1 MTPLSRAAADDGQ
14 LSFEDLFA
22 DVPDQGTAERRL
34 LDPAEV
40 AARCGLSYAPSPE
53 QARVVEAPADRP
65 LVVVAGAGSGKTET
79 MAARV
84 AWLVAN
90 RIVEPEAI
98 LGLTFTRKA
107 ASELNERVR
116 LRLGALARHPATD
129 EDLRRRLDI
138 AQPTVSTYHGYAA
151 SLVAEHGLRIGVE
164 PGAGV
169 LGPAMCWGQAATVV
183 TAWTGDMS
191 DVPLTLLT
199 TVEDVLALATELGE
213 HDISPQQL
221 RAWTAGLEAQI
232 AGYADAPRKKG
243 PYKDV
248 TDMLGRQKA
257 RVALLPLV
265 EAFEARKR
273 AAGAI
278 DYADQVAYA
287 ARIAVSSA
295 EVGRRERA
303 RWKVVLLDEY
313 QDTSVGQ
320 LRMLEALFGRDTG
333 HPVLAV
339 GDPRQSI
346 YGWRGASAGTIE
358 RFARTFPGLPGRSAE
373 RLTLATSWRNDQ
385 AVLAVANA
393 VSGMLP
399 PPAQP
404 LPDLAPAPTAGRGAV
419 TVGLYETVA
428 EETAALADRLAACWT
443 GADPALP
450 ARPDGKRPTVAVL
463 VRARKQLPGIAA
475 ALRERGIPVEVVGL
489 GGLLEVPEVS
499 DVVATLTVLVDPT
512 AGDALGRLLTGARWR
527 IGPRDLAALEARAR
541 ALVHS
546 RRPARPEVP
555 DGTDGGAPQ
564 VEAPQE
570 RGSIVEAL
578 DDLGG
583 PDAYSAAGYRRLR
596 RLGAELAHLR
606 HRLGES
612 LPDLVDEVARTLG
625 LETELASAPEASP
638 AGARAHLDA
647 LHAVAAEF
655 TELAELPSLPAFL
668 GYLRDA
674 EERER
679 GLEPGEVA
687 VNPEAVQLL
696 TGHSSKGL
704 EWDVVAVPGMTKDQF
719 PSKSDTSDSWVR
731 DPGTVPAELRL
742 TDREELPRLRLPVP
756 GSGDQAV
763 VKQAL
768 DDYVQAWKD
777 FGLGEEI
784 RIGYVAVTR
793 ARHLLLCSGSWWRD
807 GINACGPSTLLTT
820 VREACDDGAGTVV
833 HWAPAPDDDA
843 TNPALEEWP
852 IGSWPVDPLSA
863 RTTPGAD
870 GRRRAGPGGGAAPA
884 RPGAGDRRG
893 RPGRGAVG
901 ARRRPAAARTGAAR
915 QPDRRRAPA
924 LPPVGVGAGHA
935 APRPGRARPA
945 AAPSH
950 AGGPR
955 AAGPPG
961 HRVPHLAG
969 GAVRGGEAG
978 RPRRAAGFRRRVRR
992 PRQRAGRSPG
1002 GVPEE
1007 RVGGPAAGRGRGAVR
1022 DAAGP
1027 ADPARPDRRR
1037 LRRRRGQL
1045 RGHRLEDRTAAVGRR
1060 AGRRRRAARRLSAGL
1075 VAADRRP
1082 RRARQRRLPPCGRRR
1097 DPAPGRPAR
1106 RGGPVGAGDGLG
1118 RLTPQRYQQ
1127 AVGAC
1132 VPQAAHSG
1140 TTHAALATALVA
1152 PSASISTSAPAC
1164 ARLASP
1170 RPSRL
1175 RRRDRCVT
1183 SPRFAPM
1190 ARKPLR
1196 CHSGCHS
1203 YVQRHPDSE
1212 RPSSPDDKI
1221 CRLCGKRTRHP
1232 IAGTRRRSV
1241 RPVRCSAAAPDTTL

>member
-1 MTPLSRAAADDGQ
+1 MKLRQDDGQ
-14 LSFEDLFA
+14 LSFDDLFG
-22 DVPDQGTAERRL
+22 DRPAEPVAPRRL

-53 QARVVEAPADRP
+53 QARVVSAPADRP

-84 AWLVAN
+84 SWLVAN
-90 RIVEPEAI
+90 GVVAPEEI

-116 LRLGALARHPATD
+116 LRLGALARHPQTD
-129 EDLRRRLDI
+129 PALRERLAV

-169 LGPAMCWGQAATVV
+169 LGPAMCWGQAASVV
-183 TAWTGDMS
+183 AAWTGDMS

-213 HDISPQQL
+213 HDISPARL
-221 RAWTAGLEAQI
+221 RDWTARLEAQI
-232 AGYADAPRKKG
+232 AGYADAARKKG
-243 PYKDV
+243 PYAPV
-248 TDMLGRQKA
+248 LEMLARQRA

-265 EAFEARKR
+265 EAFEARKK

-287 ARIAVSSA
+287 ARIAVASA

-303 RWKVVLLDEY
+303 HWKVVLLDEY

-320 LRMLEALFGRDTG
+320 LRMLEALFGGDTG

-358 RFARTFPGLPGRSAE
+358 RFARTFPGAPGRRPE

-404 LPDLAPAPTAGRGAV
+404 LPDLAPAPSAGRGAV
-419 TVGLYETVA
+419 TVRLYTTVA
-428 EETAALADRLAACWT
+428 EETAALADRLAACWN
-443 GADPALP
+443 GEDAALAPLADG
-450 ARPDGKRPTVAVL
+450 RRPTVAVL

-475 ALRERGIPVEVVGL
+475 ALRERGVPVEVVGL

-512 AGDALGRLLTGARWR
+512 AGDALGRLVTGARWR

-541 ALVHS
+541 ALVRS
-546 RRPARPEVP
+546 RRPARPGEGQDP
-555 DGTDGGAPQ
+555 
-564 VEAPQE
+564 PQE

-583 PDAYSAAGYRRLR
+583 PDAYSPAGYRRLK

-606 HRLGES
+606 TRLSES

-625 LETELASAPEASP
+625 LETELASAPGASP

-647 LHAVAAEF
+647 LHGVAAEF

-668 GYLRDA
+668 GYLKDA

-696 TGHSSKGL
+696 TGHSAKGL
-704 EWDVVAVPGMTKDQF
+704 EWDVVAVPGMTRDQF
-719 PSKSDTSDSWVR
+719 PAKTDTSDSWVK
-731 DPGTVPAELRL
+731 DPGAVPADLRL
-742 TDREELPRLRLPVP
+742 TDRDELPRLRLPVP

-768 DDYVQAWKD
+768 EDYVQEWKD
-777 FGLGEEI
+777 FGTAEEI
-784 RIGYVAVTR
+784 RLGYVAVTR

-807 GINACGPSTLLTT
+807 GVKPCGPSPLLLT
-820 VREACDDGAGTVV
+820 VRQACADGAGTVV
-833 HWAPAPDDDA
+833 HWADAPDDDA

-852 IGSWPVDPLSA
+852 IGVWPADPLTS
-863 RTTPGAD
+863 
-870 GRRRAGPGGGAAPA
+870 GRRRALT
-884 RPGAGDRRG
+884 
-893 RPGRGAVG
+893 
-901 ARRRPAAARTGAAR
+901 AAADLVT
-915 QPDRRRAPA
+915 
-924 LPPVGVGAGHA
+924 
-935 APRPGRARPA
+935 A
-945 AAPSH
+945 AAPH
-950 AGGPR
+950 PLDAELVLDGGDPL
-955 AAGPPG
+955 
-961 HRVPHLAG
+961 V
-969 GAVRGGEAG
+969 E
-978 RPRRAAGFRRRVRR
+978 
-992 PRQRAGRSPG
+992 QW
-1002 GVPEE
+1002 
-1007 RVGGPAAGRGRGAVR
+1007 VR
-1022 DAAGP
+1022 DADLLLRERARQSSP
-1027 ADPARPDRRR
+1027 TVDVPLPSHLSVSALVTLRRDPAELARR
-1037 LRRRRGQL
+1037 LRRPMPAAPAPQARRGTAFHAWLEERFGAAKLVDLDELPGSGDEFAAPDGALAALQEAFLASEWADRQPAEVEVPFETPLGPLTL
-1045 RGHRLEDRTAAVGRR
+1045 RGRIDAVFADGAGGFEVIDSKTGPPPSGAELAAAAVQLAAYRIGWSRL
-1060 AGRRRRAARRLSAGL
+1060 AGVPVERVSAGFHH
-1075 VAADRRP
+1075 VAAD
-1082 RRARQRRLPPCGRRR
+1082 
-1097 DPAPGRPAR
+1097 
-1106 RGGPVGAGDGLG
+1106 
-1118 RLTPQRYQQ
+1118 
-1127 AVGAC
+1127 
-1132 VPQAAHSG
+1132 
-1140 TTHAALATALVA
+1140 
-1152 PSASISTSAPAC
+1152 
-1164 ARLASP
+1164 
-1170 RPSRL
+1170 
-1175 RRRDRCVT
+1175 VT
-1183 SPRFAPM
+1183 
-1190 ARKPLR
+1190 L
-1196 CHSGCHS
+1196 
-1203 YVQRHPDSE
+1203 
-1212 RPSSPDDKI
+1212 
-1221 CRLCGKRTRHP
+1221 
-1232 IAGTRRRSV
+1232 
-1241 RPVRCSAAAPDTTL
+1241 RPVDLLDETGLLNLVIGAED

>member
-1 MTPLSRAAADDGQ
+1 MSPHLGHRSGFPREPASGGENGVLQQ
-14 LSFEDLFA
+14 LSFDDLFGE
-22 DVPDQGTAERRL
+22 VVAEAAAPSRL

-53 QARVVEAPADRP
+53 QARVVAAPPDRP

-84 AWLVAN
+84 SWLVAN

-116 LRLGALARHPATD
+116 LRLGALARHPDTD
-129 EDLRRRLDI
+129 DDLRRRLDI

-169 LGPAMCWGQAATVV
+169 LGPAMCWGQAAGVV
-183 TAWTGDMS
+183 SAWTGDMS

-199 TVEDVLALATELGE
+199 TVEDVLALASELGE
-213 HDISPQQL
+213 HDISPAAL
-221 RAWTAGLEAQI
+221 RAWTARLEAQI
-232 AGYADAPRKKG
+232 AGYADAGKKRG
-243 PYKDV
+243 PYAV
-248 TDMLGRQKA
+248 VSEMLARQRA

-265 EAFEARKR
+265 EGFEARKR

-358 RFARTFPGLPGRSAE
+358 RFARTFPGLADRPAE

-399 PPAQP
+399 APDQP
-404 LPDLAPAPTAGRGAV
+404 LPDLAPAPTAGPGAV
-419 TVGLYETVA
+419 TVALYETVA
-428 EETAALADRLAACWT
+428 EETQALADRLAACWN
-443 GADPALP
+443 D
-450 ARPDGKRPTVAVL
+450 RSDGTPPTVAVL

-475 ALRERGIPVEVVGL
+475 ALRERGVPVEVVGL

-527 IGPRDLAALEARAR
+527 IGPRDLAALETRAR
-541 ALVHS
+541 MLVRT
-546 RRPARPEVP
+546 RRPAEE
-555 DGTDGGAPQ
+555 TGAQHTEP
-564 VEAPQE
+564 PSE
-570 RGSIVEAL
+570 RGSIIEAL

-583 PDAYSAAGYRRLR
+583 PDAYSTAGYRRLR
-596 RLGAELAHLR
+596 RLGAELGHLR
-606 HRLGES
+606 TRLSES

-625 LETELASAPEASP
+625 LETELASAPGVSP

-647 LHAVAAEF
+647 LHGVAAEF

-668 GYLRDA
+668 AYLRDA

-719 PSKSDTSDSWVR
+719 PAKADTSDSWIK
-731 DPGTVPAELRL
+731 DPGAVPAELRL
-742 TDREELPRLRLPVP
+742 TDRAELPHLRLPVP
-756 GSGDQAV
+756 GSGDQAA
-763 VKQAL
+763 VKNAL
-768 DDYVQAWKD
+768 EDYVQDWKD
-777 FGLGEEI
+777 FGTAEEI
-784 RIGYVAVTR
+784 RLGYVAVTR
-793 ARHLLLCSGSWWRD
+793 ARHLLICSGSWWRD
-807 GINACGPSTLLTT
+807 GKTVCGPSSLLTT
-820 VREACDDGAGTVV
+820 VRAACDGGAGEVV
-833 HWAPAPDDDA
+833 HWAEQPSDDA

-852 IGSWPVDPLSA
+852 VGQWPADPLTS
-863 RTTPGAD
+863 
-870 GRRRAGPGGGAAPA
+870 GRRRALGAAA
-884 RPGAGDRRG
+884 DL
-893 RPGRGAVG
+893 V
-901 ARRRPAAARTGAAR
+901 
-915 QPDRRRAPA
+915 D
-924 LPPVGVGAGHA
+924 
-935 APRPGRARPA
+935 A
-945 AAPSH
+945 AAPHPLDPSL
-950 AGGPR
+950 
-955 AAGPPG
+955 
-961 HRVPHLAG
+961 VLAG
-969 GAVRGGEAG
+969 GDEQVE
-978 RPRRAAGFRRRVRR
+978 
-992 PRQRAGRSPG
+992 QW
-1002 GVPEE
+1002 
-1007 RVGGPAAGRGRGAVR
+1007 VR
-1022 DAAGP
+1022 DADLLLRERSRHASP
-1027 ADPARPDRRR
+1027 TVDVPLPSHLSVSALVTLRRDPSELARR
-1037 LRRRRGQL
+1037 LRRPMP
-1045 RGHRLEDRTAAVGRR
+1045 AA
-1060 AGRRRRAARRLSAGL
+1060 
-1075 VAADRRP
+1075 
-1082 RRARQRRLPPCGRRR
+1082 
-1097 DPAPGRPAR
+1097 PAPQAR
-1106 RGGPVGAGDGLG
+1106 RGTAFHAWLEERFGAAKLVDLDELPGSGDE
-1118 RLTPQRYQQ
+1118 
-1127 AVGAC
+1127 
-1132 VPQAAHSG
+1132 
-1140 TTHAALATALVA
+1140 
-1152 PSASISTSAPAC
+1152 
-1164 ARLASP
+1164 
-1170 RPSRL
+1170 
-1175 RRRDRCVT
+1175 
-1183 SPRFAPM
+1183 F
-1190 ARKPLR
+1190 
-1196 CHSGCHS
+1196 
-1203 YVQRHPDSE
+1203 
-1212 RPSSPDDKI
+1212 
-1221 CRLCGKRTRHP
+1221 
-1232 IAGTRRRSV
+1232 
-1241 RPVRCSAAAPDTTL
+1241 AAPDGALAELQDAFLASEWADRQPLDVEVPFETPLGPLMLRGRMDAVYADEDGNVEIIDWKTGPPPSGAELTAAGVQLAAYRLGWSRLTGVPVERVSAGFHHVAAKETLRPVDLLDEAGLLALVTGTEP

>member
-1 MTPLSRAAADDGQ
+1 MTPLSRATDEGQ
-14 LSFEDLFA
+14 LSFDDLFA
-22 DVPDQGTAERRL
+22 GVSDAPAAPRRL

-116 LRLGALARHPATD
+116 LRLGALARHPETD
-129 EDLRRRLDI
+129 DDLRRRLDI

-213 HDISPQQL
+213 HDISAQQL
-221 RAWTAGLEAQI
+221 RAWTARLEAQI
-232 AGYADAPRKKG
+232 AGYPDAPRKKG

-303 RWKVVLLDEY
+303 RWQVVLLDEY

-393 VSGMLP
+393 VSAMLP

-443 GADPALP
+443 GSDPALP
-450 ARPDGKRPTVAVL
+450 ARPDGRRPTVAVL

-546 RRPARPEVP
+546 RRPARP
-555 DGTDGGAPQ
+555 DDGG
-564 VEAPQE
+564 VETPQE

-606 HRLGES
+606 NRLGES

-625 LETELASAPEASP
+625 LETELASAPEVSP

-719 PSKSDTSDSWVR
+719 PSKTDTSDSWVR
-731 DPGTVPAELRL
+731 DPGAVPADLRL
-742 TDREELPRLRLPVP
+742 TDREELPQLRLPVP
-756 GSGDQAV
+756 GSGDQAAV
-763 VKQAL
+763 RQAL
-768 DDYVQAWKD
+768 DEYVQEWKD

-807 GINACGPSTLLTT
+807 GVKPCGPSALLTT

-833 HWAPAPDDDA
+833 HWAEAPADDA

-852 IGSWPVDPLSA
+852 IGTWPADPLSA
-863 RTTPGAD
+863 R
-870 GRRRAGPGGGAAPA
+870 RRRALSAAAEQVQAAVPHPLDPELVLGGG
-884 RPGAGDRRG
+884 D
-893 RPGRGAVG
+893 
-901 ARRRPAAARTGAAR
+901 
-915 QPDRRRAPA
+915 
-924 LPPVGVGAGHA
+924 PVV
-935 APRPGRARPA
+935 
-945 AAPSH
+945 
-950 AGGPR
+950 
-955 AAGPPG
+955 
-961 HRVPHLAG
+961 
-969 GAVRGGEAG
+969 E
-978 RPRRAAGFRRRVRR
+978 
-992 PRQRAGRSPG
+992 QW
-1002 GVPEE
+1002 
-1007 RVGGPAAGRGRGAVR
+1007 VR
-1022 DAAGP
+1022 DADLLLRERARHASRTVDVP
-1027 ADPARPDRRR
+1027 LPSHLSVSALVTLRRDPAELARR
-1037 LRRRRGQL
+1037 LRRPMP
-1045 RGHRLEDRTAAVGRR
+1045 AA
-1060 AGRRRRAARRLSAGL
+1060 
-1075 VAADRRP
+1075 
-1082 RRARQRRLPPCGRRR
+1082 
-1097 DPAPGRPAR
+1097 PAPRAR
-1106 RGGPVGAGDGLG
+1106 RGTAFHAWLEERFGAAKLVDLDELPGSGDE
-1118 RLTPQRYQQ
+1118 
-1127 AVGAC
+1127 
-1132 VPQAAHSG
+1132 
-1140 TTHAALATALVA
+1140 
-1152 PSASISTSAPAC
+1152 
-1164 ARLASP
+1164 
-1170 RPSRL
+1170 
-1175 RRRDRCVT
+1175 
-1183 SPRFAPM
+1183 F
-1190 ARKPLR
+1190 
-1196 CHSGCHS
+1196 
-1203 YVQRHPDSE
+1203 
-1212 RPSSPDDKI
+1212 
-1221 CRLCGKRTRHP
+1221 
-1232 IAGTRRRSV
+1232 
-1241 RPVRCSAAAPDTTL
+1241 AAPDGALAELQEAVLASAWADRQPAEVEVPFETPLGPLTLRGRIDAVYADDEGTFEVIDWKTGPPPSGAELAAAAVQLAAYRIGWSRLTGVPVERVSAGFHHVAAQVTLRPVDLLDEAGLLALVSGAAEA

>member
-1 MTPLSRAAADDGQ
+1 MTPGSSRPRSGSPRERASGGENGVLQQ
-14 LSFEDLFA
+14 LSFDDLFELGPA
-22 DVPDQGTAERRL
+22 AAPVTRRL

-40 AARCGLSYAPSPE
+40 AGRCGLSYAPSPE
-53 QARVVEAPADRP
+53 QARVVSAPADRP

-90 RIVEPEAI
+90 RIVQPEEI

-116 LRLGALARHPATD
+116 LRLGALARHPETD
-129 EDLRRRLDI
+129 PELRERLAV

-151 SLVAEHGLRIGVE
+151 ALVAEHGLRIGVE

-183 TAWTGDMS
+183 SAWTGDMS

-213 HDISPQQL
+213 HDISPAAL
-221 RAWTAGLEAQI
+221 RDWTARLEAQV
-232 AGYADAPRKKG
+232 AGYADAPRKRG
-243 PYKDV
+243 PYAPV
-248 TDMLGRQKA
+248 LEMLARQRA

-295 EVGRRERA
+295 EVGRRERV

-320 LRMLEALFGRDTG
+320 LRMLEALFGGETG

-358 RFARTFPGLPGRSAE
+358 RFDRTFPGLPGRRAE

-385 AVLAVANA
+385 SVLAVANA
-393 VSGMLP
+393 VSAMLP
-399 PPAQP
+399 PPDQP

-419 TVGLYETVA
+419 SVGLYDTVA
-428 EETAALADRLAACWT
+428 DETAALADRLAGCWLNE
-443 GADPALP
+443 DPVL
-450 ARPDGKRPTVAVL
+450 ARADGKRPTMAVL

-475 ALRERGIPVEVVGL
+475 ALRERGVPVEVVGL

-541 ALVHS
+541 TLVHS
-546 RRPARPEVP
+546 RRPAEA
-555 DGTDGGAPQ
+555 DGEDGAP
-564 VEAPQE
+564 APEPSPE

-583 PDAYSAAGYRRLR
+583 PDTYSSAGYRRLR
-596 RLGAELAHLR
+596 RLGGELAHLR
-606 HRLGES
+606 NRLSES

-625 LETELASAPEASP
+625 LETELASAPGVSP

-647 LHAVAAEF
+647 LHGVAAEF

-679 GLEPGEVA
+679 GLEPGEIA

-696 TGHSSKGL
+696 TGHSAKGL
-704 EWDVVAVPGMTKDQF
+704 EWDVVAVPGLTKDQF
-719 PSKSDTSDSWVR
+719 PAKADTGDSWIK
-731 DPGTVPAELRL
+731 DPGAVPADLRL

-763 VKQAL
+763 VRAAL
-768 DDYVQAWKD
+768 EEYVQDWKD
-777 FGLGEEI
+777 FGTAEEI
-784 RIGYVAVTR
+784 RLGYVAVTR

-807 GINACGPSTLLTT
+807 GVKACGPSSLLHT
-820 VREACDDGAGTVV
+820 VRQACADGAGTIVR
-833 HWAPAPDDDA
+833 WADAPADDA

-852 IGSWPVDPLSA
+852 VGMWPADPLTS
-863 RTTPGAD
+863 
-870 GRRRAGPGGGAAPA
+870 GRRRALS
-884 RPGAGDRRG
+884 
-893 RPGRGAVG
+893 
-901 ARRRPAAARTGAAR
+901 AAAELVT
-915 QPDRRRAPA
+915 
-924 LPPVGVGAGHA
+924 
-935 APRPGRARPA
+935 A
-945 AAPSH
+945 AAPH
-950 AGGPR
+950 P
-955 AAGPPG
+955 
-961 HRVPHLAG
+961 LD
-969 GAVRGGEAG
+969 
-978 RPRRAAGFRRRVRR
+978 
-992 PRQRAGRSPG
+992 
-1002 GVPEE
+1002 PELVLE
-1007 RVGGPAAGRGRGAVR
+1007 GSDPVLDQWVR
-1022 DAAGP
+1022 DADLLLRERARHASP
-1027 ADPARPDRRR
+1027 TVDVPLPSHLSVSALVTLRRDPAELARR
-1037 LRRRRGQL
+1037 LRRPMP
-1045 RGHRLEDRTAAVGRR
+1045 AA
-1060 AGRRRRAARRLSAGL
+1060 
-1075 VAADRRP
+1075 
-1082 RRARQRRLPPCGRRR
+1082 
-1097 DPAPGRPAR
+1097 PAPQAR
-1106 RGGPVGAGDGLG
+1106 RGTAFHTWLEERFGAAKLVDLDELPGSGDE
-1118 RLTPQRYQQ
+1118 
-1127 AVGAC
+1127 
-1132 VPQAAHSG
+1132 S
-1140 TTHAALATALVA
+1140 
-1152 PSASISTSAPAC
+1152 
-1164 ARLASP
+1164 
-1170 RPSRL
+1170 
-1175 RRRDRCVT
+1175 
-1183 SPRFAPM
+1183 
-1190 ARKPLR
+1190 
-1196 CHSGCHS
+1196 
-1203 YVQRHPDSE
+1203 
-1212 RPSSPDDKI
+1212 
-1221 CRLCGKRTRHP
+1221 
-1232 IAGTRRRSV
+1232 
-1241 RPVRCSAAAPDTTL
+1241 AAPDGALAELQDAFLASEWADRQPVEVEVPFETPLGPLTLRGRIDAVFQREDGGYEVIDWKTGPPPSGAELAAAAVQLAAYRLGWARLTGVPVERVSAGFHHVAAKETLRPVDLLDEAGLLNLVTGTA